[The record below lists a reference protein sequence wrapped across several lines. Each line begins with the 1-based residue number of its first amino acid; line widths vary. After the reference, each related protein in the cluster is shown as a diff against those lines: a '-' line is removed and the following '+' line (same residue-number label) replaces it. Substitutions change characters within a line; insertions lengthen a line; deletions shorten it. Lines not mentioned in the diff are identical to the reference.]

1 MLSKSQGTKLLG
13 QEYVLLSAAHEHT
26 ACIGQHTAHMQMH
39 VHVCTHTHTHTHIH
53 THTHSHTHTCTTA
66 GTSDTGGMTLGLP
79 VFDGKNGITYLT
91 FNL

>member
-1 MLSKSQGTKLLG
+1 MKLSKSQGTKLLG

-39 VHVCTHTHTHTHIH
+39 VHVHIHTHTHTHT
-53 THTHSHTHTCTTA
+53 CTTG
-66 GTSDTGGMTLGLP
+66 GTSDTGGMTLALP